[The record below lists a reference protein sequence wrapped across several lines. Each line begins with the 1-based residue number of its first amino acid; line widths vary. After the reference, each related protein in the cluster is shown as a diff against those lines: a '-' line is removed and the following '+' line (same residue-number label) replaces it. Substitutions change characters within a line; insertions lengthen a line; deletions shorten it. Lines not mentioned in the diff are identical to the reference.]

1 MKKSSFLTHL
11 TNWEFWPT
19 YMFYV
24 PLFPFFLCRII
35 RARNPVYYLVTNPSI
50 LYSGIGVESKYETLQ
65 LIPTEY
71 KPITIKVEPKD
82 SVDEIIGRIEM
93 ENMNFPI
100 IAKPDV
106 GFRGYLVK
114 KINSKGALKKYISN
128 VKIPFLLQEFINY
141 ENEIGV
147 FYHRFPGDKNGKIT
161 SITIKKYLRVTGNGR
176 STLGELIKEHD
187 RAILYYN
194 LFENIHASKIED
206 VIPKGDLVT
215 LSVIGNHS
223 KGSQFLNGNHLINN
237 DLELVF
243 DTLND
248 QINGW
253 YYGRVDLKYKTWED
267 LIHNKSFKILEING
281 IISEPTHIYDA
292 SEGASFWDA
301 VKSIKKHWKI
311 MDKIALKNHR
321 EYQIDYPKLR
331 PYVKSLLELKMHI
344 KILKNAIS

>member
-114 KINSKGALKKYISN
+114 KIN
-128 VKIPFLLQEFINY
+128 
-141 ENEIGV
+141 
-147 FYHRFPGDKNGKIT
+147 
-161 SITIKKYLRVTGNGR
+161 
-176 STLGELIKEHD
+176 
-187 RAILYYN
+187 
-194 LFENIHASKIED
+194 
-206 VIPKGDLVT
+206 
-215 LSVIGNHS
+215 
-223 KGSQFLNGNHLINN
+223 
-237 DLELVF
+237 
-243 DTLND
+243 
-248 QINGW
+248 
-253 YYGRVDLKYKTWED
+253 
-267 LIHNKSFKILEING
+267 
-281 IISEPTHIYDA
+281 
-292 SEGASFWDA
+292 
-301 VKSIKKHWKI
+301 
-311 MDKIALKNHR
+311 
-321 EYQIDYPKLR
+321 
-331 PYVKSLLELKMHI
+331 
-344 KILKNAIS
+344 